1 MIYRILAN
9 AKKGSWDKSR
19 QKFVSWPAGPL
30 RGAWT
35 AGLEGMAVKYPEL
48 ENRRVRFFFTEKGW
62 REVGRA
68 IVARAIREGH
78 VVRVIRQKNP
88 AKSQIFY
95 RDLDQVAILPACLK
109 RCRKSSVR
117 RLKGDHK
124 VSIS

>member
-48 ENRRVRFFFTEKGW
+48 ENRRVRFFFTEKRLERSW
-62 REVGRA
+62 PSDCRTRDPGRA
-68 IVARAIREGH
+68 CRSRYPAEEPGKVADLLPRPRPGGDSARVSQAVPKIV
-78 VVRVIRQKNP
+78 
-88 AKSQIFY
+88 
-95 RDLDQVAILPACLK
+95 C
-109 RCRKSSVR
+109 
-117 RLKGDHK
+117 
-124 VSIS
+124 